1 MLFYGEFLENKR
13 FIIYGRQLIVI
24 TKKKG
29 GRFIRWILDHN
40 MLYNTTILRT
50 K

>member
-13 FIIYGRQLIVI
+13 SVLYGRQLTVI
-24 TKKKG
+24 TKKNG
-29 GRFIRWILDHN
+29 GGFILWILDHN
-40 MLYNTTILRT
+40 ILYNTTILRT